1 MSELKLVVC
10 GLPAGIVE
18 TLRGLG
24 YRLDAADDGYRTI
37 ELVERVHPHLVLVNL
52 SASGP
57 RAAELIDRVKQ
68 ADPSC
73 RMVFMVAGSEPERDS
88 ELVSSGADGVV
99 LETLEPSFLRWA
111 LDRAAAGG
119 LVLDPEVARGLGQAM
134 TESVT
139 HRAEWARQ
147 LAERTRQAEDLARA
161 KSDFLGNVSH
171 ELRTPLTIIKGV
183 AATLR
188 MTEEDEKQSGMLSQ
202 IENATDK
209 LVTMIESIITHA
221 SMRRG
226 DYTINVTACD
236 LADAIRG
243 AAEEAAKGHPNV
255 TLELTI
261 PQRVQAL
268 ADIRAI
274 RGIVQQLVDNACRY
288 SDAGGIVSLKAR
300 SGDEGMTV
308 HVTDRGVGVNRDKVA
323 AALADAFS
331 PGEEIMTKER
341 AGLGIGL
348 NLARNLVA
356 LHGGI
361 LWAEPLPGG
370 GSRVSFTIPPESV
383 AAAPSSGE
391 SASLASSPS

>member
-10 GLPAGIVE
+10 GLPTEAVE
-18 TLRGLG
+18 ALRGLG
-24 YRLDAADDGYRTI
+24 HKVDTADDGYRTI
-37 ELVERVHPHLVLVNL
+37 ELVERVHPHVAFVHL

-57 RAAELIDRVKQ
+57 EAPELIERVKQ
-68 ADPSC
+68 AEPAC
-73 RMVFMVAGSEPERDS
+73 RVLFAGAVSQPERDS
-88 ELVSSGADGVV
+88 DLVSGGADGIV
-99 LETLEPSFLRWA
+99 LETTEPSSLAWA
-111 LDRAAAGG
+111 LERVMGGG
-119 LVLDPEVARGLGQAM
+119 LVLDPEIARGLGQAM
-134 TESVT
+134 TEAVT

-188 MTEEDEKQSGMLSQ
+188 MTEEDETQQGMLGQ

-226 DYTINVTACD
+226 DYTINVAVCD
-236 LADAIRG
+236 LAEAIRA
-243 AAEEAAKGHPNV
+243 AAEEAATGHPNV
-255 TLELTI
+255 SLELTI
-261 PQRVQAL
+261 PQRVQAI
-268 ADIRAI
+268 ADTRAI
-274 RGIVQQLVDNACRY
+274 RGIVTQLVDNACRY
-288 SDAGGIVSLKAR
+288 SDAGGVVSLKAR

-323 AALADAFS
+323 AALAEAFS
-331 PGEEIMTKER
+331 PGEAIMTKER

-370 GSRVSFTIPPESV
+370 GSRVSFTIPPQPL
-383 AAAPSSGE
+383 AASPAATST
-391 SASLASSPS
+391 SLASASS

>member
-10 GLPAGIVE
+10 GLPADRVE
-18 TLRGLG
+18 ALRDLG
-24 YRLDAADDGYRTI
+24 HRVDIADDGYRTI
-37 ELVERVHPHLVLVNL
+37 ELVERVHPHVVFVHV
-52 SASGP
+52 SAPGP
-57 RAAELIDRVKQ
+57 GALELIERVRQ
-68 ADPSC
+68 AEPEC
-73 RMVFMVAGSEPERDS
+73 RILFVVPGSEPKRDA
-88 ELVSSGADGVV
+88 ELVSSGADGVIV
-99 LETLEPSFLRWA
+99 EGVQPSFLPWA
-111 LDRAAAGG
+111 LDRAAADG
-119 LVLDPEVARGLGQAM
+119 LFLDPEVARGLGQAM
-134 TESVT
+134 TEAVT

-188 MTEEDEKQSGMLSQ
+188 MTEKDETQSGMLSQ

-226 DYTINVTACD
+226 DYTINVTVCD
-236 LADAIRG
+236 LADAIRA
-243 AAEEAAKGHPNV
+243 AAEEASKGHPNV
-255 TLELTI
+255 TLDLTI
-261 PQRVQAL
+261 PPRVSAV
-268 ADIRAI
+268 ADVRAI

-288 SDAGGIVSLKAR
+288 SDAGGSVSLKAR

-323 AALADAFS
+323 AALAEAFS

-370 GSRVSFTIPPESV
+370 GSRVSFTIPPQPV
-383 AAAPSSGE
+383 AKAPTDTPT
-391 SASLASSPS
+391 SLASTPS